1 MAVNVF
7 VNELLCFVKF
17 HYGKVPK
24 GDMMTC
30 VNGFYTNEEVT
41 QAKKLIFQLLDGA
54 EPKVSEPPRCI
65 TRKEGNNK
73 RRLECEDILS
83 VLECCDK
90 NKMQLPTICA
100 VDLNRLPKLTPS
112 DVDVIRTAEMVGVL
126 KRQMADLS
134 SQVNELKQSI
144 VEAVNPTGPA
154 KSFLT
159 HVLSPNNDAVWVMD

>member
-1 MAVNVF
+1 
-7 VNELLCFVKF
+7 
-17 HYGKVPK
+17 
-24 GDMMTC
+24 
-30 VNGFYTNEEVT
+30 
-41 QAKKLIFQLLDGA
+41 
-54 EPKVSEPPRCI
+54 
-65 TRKEGNNK
+65 
-73 RRLECEDILS
+73 
-83 VLECCDK
+83 
-90 NKMQLPTICA
+90 MQLPTICA

-112 DVDVIRTAEMVGVL
+112 DVDVVRIAETVRVL